1 MHICVEFNKFDV
13 NVRLCAHTKNG
24 PEQRTRWE
32 VRERERKSHNLVR
45 IHTELLI
52 PRTTNGKIKNRAN
65 KKIVC
70 FRVDYVYDRMIEMI
84 DWLIDC
90 CCWNRRCW
98 RHWRSR
104 CRRLFSCISYIQFYF
119 SPIYIYVWWIL
130 KSSASNL
137 HEQREW
143 FSFDNSEFIFGGC
156 VKTHEK

>member
-45 IHTELLI
+45 IHTELLK

-70 FRVDYVYDRMIEMI
+70 FRVVMCMIEWSKWLI
-84 DWLIDC
+84 DWLIVVVEIVVVDDIDAAGAAAFFLVYLIF
-90 CCWNRRCW
+90 N
-98 RHWRSR
+98 
-104 CRRLFSCISYIQFYF
+104 
-119 SPIYIYVWWIL
+119 
-130 KSSASNL
+130 
-137 HEQREW
+137 
-143 FSFDNSEFIFGGC
+143 FIFLQYTYMYDGY
-156 VKTHEK
+156 